1 MKKILIIF
9 LGLFLVSLNA
19 KVVTTTSTKTATG
32 EGYGITYSEAVDNAL
47 AQAVTKLNGAYIKAS
62 NSFSQTQ
69 LESSADGT
77 NINAL
82 FNQKI
87 SKATNGRF
95 SSFEVIENTKTEDG
109 FRVVVSI
116 QKTAVSKKYELAGM
130 KNDRR
135 KIIVAPALSPNN
147 FSLLGRDSE
156 QILRDLRFKIES
168 NIHKTRKFDL
178 LDRQAGEALAVER
191 DIILNDANKDEAL
204 KLGQNL
210 GTDYILLYTIS
221 DVNTTNKNYS
231 IIGSGSSSKVS
242 VSINY
247 QVITFATRQI
257 RFADSISL
265 DIKSKDYDSIL
276 NDIASTIVLNTQA
289 AIYPPKIE
297 KISNNQ
303 AVFTQSLP
311 INTQLECYKK
321 GDKIY
326 DSYTKELNGYE
337 EIFSALV
344 QVTNANA
351 KTSYAKILEGNANK
365 GDICRFKN
373 IGNNSTSNDANGKD
387 VKDITPVQGG
397 GFIF

>member
-221 DVNTTNKNYS
+221 DVNTINKNYS

>member
-1 MKKILIIF
+1 M
-9 LGLFLVSLNA
+9 
-19 KVVTTTSTKTATG
+19 
-32 EGYGITYSEAVDNAL
+32 
-47 AQAVTKLNGAYIKAS
+47 
-62 NSFSQTQ
+62 
-69 LESSADGT
+69 
-77 NINAL
+77 
-82 FNQKI
+82 
-87 SKATNGRF
+87 
-95 SSFEVIENTKTEDG
+95 
-109 FRVVVSI
+109 
-116 QKTAVSKKYELAGM
+116 
-130 KNDRR
+130 
-135 KIIVAPALSPNN
+135 
-147 FSLLGRDSE
+147 
-156 QILRDLRFKIES
+156 
-168 NIHKTRKFDL
+168 
-178 LDRQAGEALAVER
+178 DRQAGEALAVER

-257 RFADSISL
+257 RFADSINL

>member
-1 MKKILIIF
+1 MKKILIVF

-32 EGYGITYSEAVDNAL
+32 EGYGITYEQAVDNAL
-47 AQAVTKLNGAYIKAS
+47 AEAVLKLNGAYVKTRQEAQISAIKS
-62 NSFSQTQ
+62 GDEN
-69 LESSADGT
+69 E
-77 NINAL
+77 IYKH
-82 FNQKI
+82 FNQQI

-156 QILRDLRFKIES
+156 QITRDLRFKIES

-178 LDRQAGEALAVER
+178 LDRQEGEALAIER

-257 RFADSISL
+257 RFADSINL

>member
-156 QILRDLRFKIES
+156 QITRDLRFKIES

-178 LDRQAGEALAVER
+178 LDRQEGEALAVER

-257 RFADSISL
+257 RFADSINL

-276 NDIASTIVLNTQA
+276 NNIASTIVLNTQA

>member
-1 MKKILIIF
+1 MKKILIVF

-32 EGYGITYSEAVDNAL
+32 EGYGITYEQAVDNAL
-47 AQAVTKLNGAYIKAS
+47 AEAVLKLNGAYVKTRQEAQISAIKS
-62 NSFSQTQ
+62 GDEN
-69 LESSADGT
+69 E
-77 NINAL
+77 IYKH
-82 FNQKI
+82 FNQQI

-109 FRVVVSI
+109 FKVVVSI

-221 DVNTTNKNYS
+221 DVNTINKNYS

-257 RFADSISL
+257 RFADSINL

-276 NDIASTIVLNTQA
+276 NNIASTIVLNTQA

-387 VKDITPVQGG
+387 IKDITPVQGG

>member
-1 MKKILIIF
+1 MKKILIVF

-32 EGYGITYSEAVDNAL
+32 EGYGITYEQAVDNAL
-47 AQAVTKLNGAYIKAS
+47 AEAVLKLNGAYVKTRQEAQISAIKS
-62 NSFSQTQ
+62 GDEN
-69 LESSADGT
+69 E
-77 NINAL
+77 IYKH
-82 FNQKI
+82 FNQQI

-156 QILRDLRFKIES
+156 QITRDLRFKIES

-178 LDRQAGEALAVER
+178 LDRQEGEALAVER

-257 RFADSISL
+257 RFADSINL

-276 NDIASTIVLNTQA
+276 NNIASTIVLNTQA

>member
-1 MKKILIIF
+1 MKKILIVF

-32 EGYGITYSEAVDNAL
+32 EGYGITYEQAVDNAL
-47 AQAVTKLNGAYIKAS
+47 AEAVLKLNGAYVKTRQEAQISAIKS
-62 NSFSQTQ
+62 GDEN
-69 LESSADGT
+69 E
-77 NINAL
+77 IYKH
-82 FNQKI
+82 FNQQI

-156 QILRDLRFKIES
+156 QITRDLRFKIES

-178 LDRQAGEALAVER
+178 LDRQEGEALAIER

-257 RFADSISL
+257 RFADSINL

-344 QVTNANA
+344 QVTNANV

-373 IGNNSTSNDANGKD
+373 ISNNSTSNDANGKD

>member
-276 NDIASTIVLNTQA
+276 NNIASTIVLNTQA

>member
-1 MKKILIIF
+1 MKKILIVF

-32 EGYGITYSEAVDNAL
+32 EGYGITYEQAVDNAL
-47 AQAVTKLNGAYIKAS
+47 AEAVLKLNGAYVKTRQEAQISAIKS
-62 NSFSQTQ
+62 GDEN
-69 LESSADGT
+69 E
-77 NINAL
+77 IYKH
-82 FNQKI
+82 FNQQI

-109 FRVVVSI
+109 FKVVVSI

-178 LDRQAGEALAVER
+178 LDRQAGEALAIER

-257 RFADSISL
+257 RFADSINL

-351 KTSYAKILEGNANK
+351 KTSYAKILEGNPNK

-373 IGNNSTSNDANGKD
+373 IGNNFTSNDANGKD
-387 VKDITPVQGG
+387 IKDITPVQGG

>member
-257 RFADSISL
+257 RFADSINL

-276 NDIASTIVLNTQA
+276 NNIASTIVLNTQA

>member
-221 DVNTTNKNYS
+221 DVNTINKNYS

-387 VKDITPVQGG
+387 IKDITPVQGG

>member
-257 RFADSISL
+257 RFADSINL

>member
-1 MKKILIIF
+1 MKKILIVF

-32 EGYGITYSEAVDNAL
+32 EGYGITYEQAVDNAL
-47 AQAVTKLNGAYIKAS
+47 AEAVLKLNGAYVKTRQEAQISAIKS
-62 NSFSQTQ
+62 GDEN
-69 LESSADGT
+69 E
-77 NINAL
+77 IYKH
-82 FNQKI
+82 FNQQI

-156 QILRDLRFKIES
+156 QITRDLRFKIES

-178 LDRQAGEALAVER
+178 LDRQEGEALAVER

-221 DVNTTNKNYS
+221 DVNTINKNYS

-257 RFADSISL
+257 RFADSINL

-276 NDIASTIVLNTQA
+276 NNIASTIVLNTQA

>member
-221 DVNTTNKNYS
+221 DVNTINKNYS

-276 NDIASTIVLNTQA
+276 NNIASTIVLNTQA

>member
-1 MKKILIIF
+1 MKKILIVF

-32 EGYGITYSEAVDNAL
+32 EGYGITYEQAVDNAL
-47 AQAVTKLNGAYIKAS
+47 AEAVLKLNGAYVKTRQEAQISAIKS
-62 NSFSQTQ
+62 GDEN
-69 LESSADGT
+69 E
-77 NINAL
+77 IYKH
-82 FNQKI
+82 FNQQI

-257 RFADSISL
+257 RFADSINL